1 MNNEFKDRIFK
12 RMAIG
17 GSLQIPDIILILK
30 DLVDRVGELENQ
42 HGHGETSV
50 SRSTD
55 SKVSKRKAASAGVP
69 AESDD
74 KG

>member
-1 MNNEFKDRIFK
+1 MNNEFKDRILRK
-12 RMAIG
+12 AAIG
-17 GSLQIPDIILILK
+17 GSLSAADLIILIK
-30 DLVDRVGELENQ
+30 DLMSRVDELENK
-42 HGHGETSV
+42 HGETTV
-50 SRSTD
+50 SGTTD